1 MKSKKE
7 IKVMLKR
14 IEDELL
20 LQKLTLTKTGHLS
33 KSKKKQLEEFIKELQ
48 NEVDLL
54 NWVLCTPSNLPF

>member
-1 MKSKKE
+1 
-7 IKVMLKR
+7 MLKR